1 MGLIIM
7 KTRQEKSMNGDP
19 HTWQDWLMHLKAW
32 LQGDIPL
39 DSL

>member
-1 MGLIIM
+1 M
-7 KTRQEKSMNGDP
+7 SSNP
-19 HTWQDWLMHLKAW
+19 HTWSDWLELIKAW